1 MEKIRIGT
9 RGSDLA
15 LWQAHFLQDQLKQV
29 GYESS
34 LTIIKTKGDKI
45 QHLSFDKI
53 EGKGFFTKEIED
65 SLLNDEVDVAVHSMK
80 DLPTEQPAGL
90 VLAGTS
96 YRADPR
102 DVLLVREETRDKD
115 APLTIGGNRI
125 VGTSSARRKAQIL
138 HLDPG
143 LTIKDI
149 RGNVP
154 TRIEKLKN
162 GDFDAIILAGAGIE
176 RLDLDLSGLYV
187 LKMNVKEFIP
197 APAQGIL
204 AFQCRGENI
213 AMRKII
219 KKIHK
224 SEISRCSNIER
235 GLLNKMDGGC
245 HSPLGIHCYQD
256 VQGNFHSHVA
266 YAVEVGKPLIHLT
279 LSRSTSHGMVDTLH
293 KMITEKIENYAS

>member
-1 MEKIRIGT
+1 MDKIRIGT

-29 GYESS
+29 GYKSS
-34 LTIIKTKGDKI
+34 LTIIKTKGDQI

-65 SLLNDEVDVAVHSMK
+65 SLLNDEIDVAVHSMK
-80 DLPTEQPAGL
+80 DLPTEQPEGL

-102 DVLLVREETRDKD
+102 DVLLIREESKEDT

-138 HLDPG
+138 NLAPG

-154 TRIEKLKN
+154 TRIEKLKK
-162 GDFDAIILAGAGIE
+162 GAFDAIILAGAGIE
-176 RLDLDLSGLYV
+176 RLDLDLSGLHV
-187 LKMNVKEFIP
+187 MNMHVKEFVP

-204 AFQCRGENI
+204 AYQCRAENI
-213 AMRKII
+213 TARRII

-224 SEISRCSNIER
+224 PEVSRCSNIER
-235 GLLNKMDGGC
+235 GLLNKMEGGC

-256 VQGNFHSHVA
+256 AQGNFHSHVA
-266 YAVEVGKPLIHLT
+266 YAIEIGKPLIHLS

-293 KMITEKIENYAS
+293 HMITEKINQHAI